1 MEEST
6 KAHKTKQDNRFSAPA
21 QAQAIETSITVPFT
35 KTNDSALL
43 DSHQNTESGD
53 VRLSRSINRSSQ
65 SSNHPSMQ
73 TCRTHPNH
81 LSAQTPTDTTRMA
94 PSVHTLTDSTNHS
107 LTNASQ
113 ITQYDCS
120 SVIHK
125 RSSLARARRSIIH
138 RPQTYTTTVRRFTE
152 PVATSAGRP

>member
-21 QAQAIETSITVPFT
+21 QAQAIETSITAPFA

-43 DSHQNTESGD
+43 DTHQNTESGD

-73 TCRTHPNH
+73 TCRTQNH
-81 LSAQTPTDTTRMA
+81 LSAQTPIYTTQTA
-94 PSVHTLTDSTNHS
+94 PVHAHTDSTNHS
-107 LTNASQ
+107 LTNASH
-113 ITQYDCS
+113 ITQYDCW
-120 SVIHK
+120 SV
-125 RSSLARARRSIIH
+125 
-138 RPQTYTTTVRRFTE
+138 
-152 PVATSAGRP
+152 

>member
-43 DSHQNTESGD
+43 DTHQNAESGD
-53 VRLSRSINRSSQ
+53 VRLSRSIDRSSQ

-73 TCRTHPNH
+73 TCRTHPIH
-81 LSAQTPTDTTRMA
+81 LSAQTPTHTTQTA
-94 PSVHTLTDSTNHS
+94 PSTHTRTRRLTHS
-107 LTNASQ
+107 
-113 ITQYDCS
+113 
-120 SVIHK
+120 
-125 RSSLARARRSIIH
+125 RMH
-138 RPQTYTTTVRRFTE
+138 R
-152 PVATSAGRP
+152 